1 MSVTEASV
9 ELAMEAR
16 VREAGTKVGA
26 HVGRQACEAG
36 GMEECMPLGRSA
48 TLEGFVAVRW
58 TRHVGPVKWG
68 GSAKTGATPLLPIP
82 VYIAGGRSLVFSP
95 YIPAVS

>member
-48 TLEGFVAVRW
+48 TLEGFVAV
-58 TRHVGPVKWG
+58 
-68 GSAKTGATPLLPIP
+68 
-82 VYIAGGRSLVFSP
+82 
-95 YIPAVS
+95 